1 MINCGMQRRDFLSGS
16 LALAGTAL
24 ISPRLTANEL
34 PSPPDWDQGVTDENY
49 WNAVRAFYTRP
60 EGFINLENGYFS
72 HQPASTMA
80 SHQQREK
87 DINTRT
93 SVFMRTEQQAAI
105 ENARE
110 ALANFLKCDTEELA
124 LLRNTTEAMNI
135 VIMGFPWKKG
145 DEVVLGNQDYGSM
158 TEAFQ
163 QAAKRFGIVLKY
175 AQVPLR
181 PRNEE
186 DIIDAYTRLF
196 TRKTRMVHL
205 THLINLSGQVI
216 PVAKI
221 AVEAKK
227 RNIAVAVDS
236 AHAVAQLE
244 FGIPD
249 LQADFVGASLHKWL
263 CNPLG
268 SGFLWIRKEFIP
280 QIWPLMGDTSQP
292 ANNIRKFEHVGTRPI
307 HTLQCIADSIAFH
320 NKIGSELKEKRLRY
334 MMQYWTSKVAK
345 QPKVHINTP
354 WEDTARC
361 GAIANVAIEGYTAG
375 KLAEVLFSKYRI
387 FTVAIEHPAINGI
400 RITPHLSNT
409 IEDLDALVNALTE
422 ISSS

>member
-1 MINCGMQRRDFLSGS
+1 MQRRDFISGS
-16 LALAGTAL
+16 IALAGTTL
-24 ISPRLTANEL
+24 IGTQLMSHSL
-34 PSPPDWDQGVTDENY
+34 PPPPVKAVGETDEDY
-49 WNAVRAFYTRP
+49 WNSVRALYARP

-72 HQPASTMA
+72 HQPASTLEF
-80 SHQQREK
+80 HQQSEK

-93 SVFMRTEQQAAI
+93 SVFMRKEQQAAI
-105 ENARE
+105 ETARSS
-110 ALANFLKCDTEELA
+110 LAGFLKCDGEELA

-175 AQVPLR
+175 ANVPLR
-181 PRNEE
+181 PGSDEE
-186 DIIDAYTRLF
+186 VIQAYTRLF

-221 AVEAKK
+221 ADQAKEL
-227 RNIAVAVDS
+227 NIAVAVDS
-236 AHAVAQLE
+236 AHAVAHLE
-244 FGIPD
+244 FGIGD

-268 SGFLWIRKEFIP
+268 SGFLWMRKEFIP
-280 QIWPLMGDTSQP
+280 SLWPLMGDTSQP
-292 ANNIRKFEHVGTRPI
+292 VNNIRRFEHVGTRPI
-307 HTLQCIADSIAFH
+307 QTLQCIPESIAFH
-320 NKIGSELKEKRLRY
+320 NKIGSSLKERRLRY
-334 MMQYWTSKVAK
+334 LMQYWTSKVFNV
-345 QPKVHINTP
+345 PKIKLNTP
-354 WEDTARC
+354 WKDITRC
-361 GAIANVAIEGYTAG
+361 GAIANIAIEGYTPG
-375 KLAEVLFSKYRI
+375 KLAEILFSKYRI
-387 FTVAIEHPAINGI
+387 FTVAIEHPAINGV

-409 IEDLDALVNALTE
+409 IEDLDALVSALTE
-422 ISSS
+422 ISSG

>member
-1 MINCGMQRRDFLSGS
+1 MQRRDFLSGS
-16 LALAGTAL
+16 MALAGTAL
-24 ISPRLTANEL
+24 INPKFISISL
-34 PSPPDWDQGVTDENY
+34 PSPPPLENGESDENY
-49 WNAVRAFYTRP
+49 WNNVRALYTRP

-80 SHQQREK
+80 FHQQREK

-110 ALANFLKCDTEELA
+110 ALANFLKCDKEELA

-158 TEAFQ
+158 NEAFQ

-181 PRNEE
+181 PRKDE
-186 DIIDAYTRLF
+186 DVIEAYTCLF

-221 AVEAKK
+221 AAVAKK
-227 RNIAVAVDS
+227 RNITVAVDS
-236 AHAVAQLE
+236 AHAVAHLE
-244 FGIPD
+244 FGIID

-268 SGFLWIRKEFIP
+268 SGFLWMRKEFISK
-280 QIWPLMGDTSQP
+280 IWPLMGDTSQP
-292 ANNIRKFEHVGTRPI
+292 ANNIRRFEHVGTRPI
-307 HTLQCIADSIAFH
+307 HTLQCIPESVAFH
-320 NKIGSELKEKRLRY
+320 NKIGSTLKEKRLRY

-345 QPKVHINTP
+345 QPNVHLNTP
-354 WEDTARC
+354 WEDAVRC
-361 GAIANVAIEGYTAG
+361 GAIANVAVEGFTPT
-375 KLAEVLFSKYRI
+375 KLAETLFSKYRI

-409 IEDLDALVNALTE
+409 LEDLDALVNALTE
-422 ISSS
+422 ISTG

>member
-1 MINCGMQRRDFLSGS
+1 MQRRDFIAGS
-16 LALAGTAL
+16 MALAGTSL
-24 ISPRLTANEL
+24 LKPRLSLDAF
-34 PSPPDWDQGVTDENY
+34 PKPPLLKEGETDETY
-49 WNAVRAFYTRP
+49 WNKVRVMYRRP

-72 HQPASTMA
+72 HQPLSTLEYHRVKE
-80 SHQQREK
+80 S

-93 SVFMRTEQQAAI
+93 SFFMRREQQAAI
-105 ENARE
+105 ENARIT
-110 ALANFLKCDTEELA
+110 LAGFLKCDAEELA

-181 PRNEE
+181 PGSDEE
-186 DIIDAYTRLF
+186 VTQAYTGLF
-196 TRKTRMVHL
+196 SRKTRMVHL

-221 AVEAKK
+221 AAEAKN

-244 FGIPD
+244 FGIAD

-268 SGFLWIRKEFIP
+268 SGFLWMRKEFIP
-280 QIWPLMGDTSQP
+280 KIWPLMGDISQSTS
-292 ANNIRKFEHVGTRPI
+292 NIRRFEHIGTRPI
-307 HTLQCIADSIAFH
+307 HTLQCIPESIEFH
-320 NKIGSELKEKRLRY
+320 HKIGSALKEKRLRY
-334 MMQYWTSKVAK
+334 MMQYWTSKVATL
-345 QPKVHINTP
+345 PKIKLNTP
-354 WEDTARC
+354 WEDANRC
-361 GAIANVAIEGYTAG
+361 GAIANVAVQGITPG
-375 KLAEVLFSKYRI
+375 KLSEILFSKYNI
-387 FTVAIEHPAINGI
+387 FTVAIEHPAINGV

-409 IEDLDALVNALTE
+409 IEDLDALIAALSE
-422 ISSS
+422 ISAG